1 MTPIINKC
9 HIISYSN
16 GLYTINLFFSN
27 NGSYSINLDVS
38 PSKFQVVLTPNHFD
52 KPKIIFWEFQMGVN
66 QRFFCVMKIRHF
78 AFKKSLKEHGH
89 EKFWNFPKKSSHFK
103 EESYKMGKIFGLF
116 QWIPL
121 LVSILKDPQI
131 HVLKNARLH
140 FYMKYHSLAQVFI
153 F

>member
-27 NGSYSINLDVS
+27 NGSYSINLDGS

-66 QRFFCVMKIRHF
+66 QRFFCVRKIRHF
-78 AFKKSLKEHGH
+78 AFKKSLKEHGQ
-89 EKFWNFPKKSSHFK
+89 EKFWKFFQRNHHISKKKVIKWPKNLDYFNESHYWCPFSK
-103 EESYKMGKIFGLF
+103 
-116 QWIPL
+116 
-121 LVSILKDPQI
+121 ILKFMFWKMQG
-131 HVLKNARLH
+131 
-140 FYMKYHSLAQVFI
+140 FI
-153 F
+153 FTWNTTV